1 MFIDLPEPALRTY
14 RSAQTEPADFDAF
27 WSETLAESRA
37 AAWAAERA
45 PVRSGLATLDVH
57 DVTFAGYGGDPVRAW
72 LRLPR
77 GAQGPLPAVVQYIG
91 YGGGRGHA
99 TDDLLWASAG
109 FAHLTMDTRGQGSSW
124 KTGDTE
130 DRHGTGPQFPGVM
143 TRGIRDHRT
152 YYYRRLYTD
161 AVLAVDA
168 LRSMPEVDQDR
179 VAVLGRSQGGGLALA
194 AGALADD
201 VRAVIAQVPF
211 LCDFP
216 RALGLNDE
224 PPYSEITRYLAVH
237 HDAVESVHRTLSY
250 FDGVNLARRGT
261 AAASFSTGLMDA
273 TCPPSTVFGAFHEW
287 RGPKEIEVW
296 PYNGHEGGG
305 SASDANALAMLQRL
319 MA

>member
-1 MFIDLPEPALRTY
+1 MFTDLTEPALQTY
-14 RSAQTEPADFDAF
+14 RSTQREPDDLDAF
-27 WSETLAESRA
+27 WSETLIESRRA
-37 AAWAAERA
+37 AYSARRT
-45 PVRSGLATLDVH
+45 PVETGLTTLVVY
-57 DVTFAGYGGDPVRAW
+57 DVTFSGYLGDPVRAW

-77 GAQGPLPAVVQYIG
+77 DAQGPLPAVVQYIG

-124 KTGDTE
+124 KAGATE

-143 TRGIRDHRT
+143 TRGIQDPRT

-168 LRSMPEVDQDR
+168 LRSMPEVDPGR
-179 VAVLGRSQGGGLALA
+179 IGVLGRSQGGGLAIA

-201 VRAVIAQVPF
+201 VSAVIAQVPF

-224 PPYSEITRYLAVH
+224 PPYSEITRFLAVH
-237 HDAVESVHRTLSY
+237 REEAAAVHRTLGY

-261 AAASFSTGLMDA
+261 AAATFSAGLMDA

-296 PYNGHEGGG
+296 PFNGHEGGG
-305 SASDANALAMLQRL
+305 SVSDANALATLRRL
-319 MA
+319 LS

>member
-1 MFIDLPEPALRTY
+1 MFTDLAEPELRAY
-14 RSAQTEPADFDAF
+14 RSVQQEPEDFDAF
-27 WSETLAESRA
+27 WSETLRESRE
-37 AAWAAERA
+37 AAWTPRRERVDA
-45 PVRSGLATLDVH
+45 GLTTLLVY
-57 DVTFAGYGGDPVRAW
+57 DVTFSGYLGDPVRAW

-77 GAQGPLPAVVQYIG
+77 GARGPLPAVVQYVG

-124 KTGDTE
+124 KAGATE

-143 TRGIRDHRT
+143 TRGIQDPRT
-152 YYYRRLYTD
+152 YYYRRLYAD

-168 LRSMPEVDQDR
+168 VRTMAEVDPQR
-179 VAVLGRSQGGGLALA
+179 VGVLGRSQGGGLALA

-201 VRAVIAQVPF
+201 VKAVIAQVPF

-224 PPYSEITRYLAVH
+224 PPYSEITRFLAVH
-237 HDAVESVHRTLSY
+237 REEAATVRRTLAY

-261 AAASFSTGLMDA
+261 GAATFSAGLMDA

-296 PYNGHEGGG
+296 PFNGHEGGG
-305 SASDANALAMLQRL
+305 PTSDANALATLRRL
-319 MA
+319 LT